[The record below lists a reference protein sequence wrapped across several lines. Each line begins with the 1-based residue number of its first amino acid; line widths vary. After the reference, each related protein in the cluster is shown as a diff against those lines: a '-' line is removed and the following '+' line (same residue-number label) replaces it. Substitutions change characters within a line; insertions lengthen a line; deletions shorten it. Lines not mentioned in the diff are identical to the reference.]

1 MIKAGSL
8 LYAIFIAF
16 ILSLLTSMF
25 LLALYLH
32 NIQVSQLI
40 KKSDLNDDIESALN
54 IYLTTENFND
64 YNKEIKIDLFEDG
77 EHNVSLLVKKWGLY
91 DIAYL
96 NAKWKNI
103 NINKAVL
110 VGNDI
115 SENDE
120 ISIYYTNSA
129 EKLTLCGNSLIE
141 GNAFLPEKNIDGK
154 GYNGEELIYGNIGY
168 AEYSL
173 PELNIDLID
182 EIENN
187 YKKSSLS
194 QVKNY
199 NEYVNSSNQVIDN
212 LFTNEPIILY
222 SDLPLEIESVSLF
235 GNIVVFSEQAITIKN
250 TSKIQDAILIANQV
264 NIESG
269 FKGNFQVFCTDS
281 IIVEENVSL
290 LYPTVLLVNSIDKAK
305 ISIGNNS
312 LIFGDII
319 LYNSNVSQNAK
330 ILLEEGSIIQ
340 GLVYSYNK
348 IEPKGSIYGSLYC
361 NKIELITKSSSY
373 SGHLMNAVISFDKL
387 SKDYSFSNILKKES
401 IKKAI
406 KGLK

>member
-1 MIKAGSL
+1 
-8 LYAIFIAF
+8 
-16 ILSLLTSMF
+16 MF

-141 GNAFLPEKNIDGK
+141 GNAFLPEKNVERGYIDGK